1 MFNQIPN
8 ADQLTNTLDLTN
20 NLVNQYIV
28 APVQGLGIAGFKL
41 SITKIEESEL
51 DSDVTDYFVED
62 NSAKQNHISLKP
74 EMYTIQGQ
82 IGELVYLKIDK
93 VSTLGKATAKL
104 TQINAY
110 LPVLSATV
118 SQAQQSV
125 LDAQTANSVSGY
137 LNSSV
142 TTGVDL
148 YQTFK
153 KLNPPTSNQAKGY
166 NYFLALRNARQ
177 LISFETPWGF
187 KSNYVIKNFK
197 FTQPEKTDGLS
208 EVVLVLKEYRKAVT
222 RIVPFDAAKF
232 QNRAAGQQSSVIDK
246 GTSAGTQID
255 FNTQL
260 QSIL

>member
-1 MFNQIPN
+1 MFNQIPT
-8 ADQLTNTLDLTN
+8 ADQITNTLGVTN
-20 NLVNQYIV
+20 SLVNQYIV

-41 SITKIEESEL
+41 SITKIEESEF

-62 NSAKQNHISLKP
+62 NSSRQNHIALKP

-93 VSTLGKATAKL
+93 VGTLGKATAKL
-104 TQINAY
+104 TQLNAY
-110 LPVLSATV
+110 LPTLSDSV
-118 SQAQQSV
+118 SLAQAAIT
-125 LDAQTANSVSGY
+125 DAQTANSVSGY
-137 LNSSV
+137 INSSV

-153 KLNPPTSNQAKGY
+153 RLNPPSTNQAKGY

-208 EVVLVLKEYRKAVT
+208 EVVLVMKEYRKAVT

-232 QNRAAGQQSSVIDK
+232 QNRAAGQQSSIIDK
-246 GTSAGTQID
+246 GTSSGVKVD

-260 QSIL
+260 QSVL